1 MTSQP
6 TSPMAWTN
14 ILSGPYMETLNK
26 VLRPTLAPDGTY
38 VFAAPLGTGAL
49 PLIHLEDLGRYTLW
63 ALENPSLSN
72 GLTFGAA
79 TEHVSWSY
87 LAGTFAEVT
96 GKRAIYRDITL
107 GQWIEMV
114 WGSAR
119 GPLKIGQGFAGP
131 GDESLLSFEQ
141 NFGAWWELYRASG
154 GNKGIIKRDYE
165 FLDRI
170 LPGRVKSLGEW
181 MKLTGYDGSQRKVLK
196 GIS

>member
-1 MTSQP
+1 
-6 TSPMAWTN
+6 
-14 ILSGPYMETLNK
+14 METLNE
-26 VLRPTLAPDGTY
+26 VLRPILTPDGTHI
-38 VFAAPLGTGAL
+38 FAAPLKCGAL

-63 ALENPSLSN
+63 AFDNPSLSN

-87 LAGTFAEVT
+87 LAATFTQVT

-107 GQWIEMV
+107 SEWIEMV
-114 WGSAR
+114 CGGAR
-119 GPLKIGQGFAGP
+119 GPLKIGQGYAGP

-154 GNKGIIKRDYE
+154 ENKGIIKRDYG

-181 MKLTGYDGSQRKVLK
+181 MRLTGYDGSPRKVLK